1 MKFTPHCSYNLK
13 TRCRMCFGNV
23 ICFRIIPMYAFT
35 KEALKHSTCTTI
47 VAFIP
52 VESVIKC
59 CFKLYA
65 DESSMA
71 DIFRYCM
78 GWANET
84 MKFNEVHSR
93 KSRLLCS
100 GHCTHLK
107 SKSGMEKSEMM
118 SNYVPP
124 LSVWN
129 LRCLLYLLLQDMCTW
144 WVVRLWHG
152 TKVMFCQCFNCQS
165 ATSCTPLK
173 TNMKPK
179 KRYIPNRK
187 GKSF

>member
-13 TRCRMCFGNV
+13 TRCQMWFGNV
-23 ICFRIIPMYAFT
+23 IWFRVIPMYLFT
-35 KEALKHSTCTTI
+35 KEALKRSTCTII

-93 KSRLLCS
+93 KSTLLFW
-100 GHCTHLK
+100 TLRTLEI
-107 SKSGMEKSEMM
+107 EKRYGEK
-118 SNYVPP
+118 
-124 LSVWN
+124 WN
-129 LRCLLYLLLQDMCTW
+129 DVKLCAS
-144 WVVRLWHG
+144 VVRMKSQMPTVPVVARYVYLTSGKALTWNQSH
-152 TKVMFCQCFNCQS
+152 VLSMFQLSQCHFLY
-165 ATSCTPLK
+165 TSK
-173 TNMKPK
+173 N
-179 KRYIPNRK
+179 
-187 GKSF
+187 

>member
-23 ICFRIIPMYAFT
+23 IWFRVIPMCSFT
-35 KEALKHSTCTTI
+35 KDALKHSTCTII
-47 VAFIP
+47 VSFIP

-84 MKFNEVHSR
+84 MKFNEAPSR
-93 KSRLLCS
+93 KSTLFCS
-100 GHCTHLK
+100 GHCARLK

-129 LRCLLYLLLQDMCTW
+129 LRCLPVVARYVYLMSGKALTWNQSHVLSMFQLSECHFLY
-144 WVVRLWHG
+144 
-152 TKVMFCQCFNCQS
+152 
-165 ATSCTPLK
+165 TSK
-173 TNMKPK
+173 N
-179 KRYIPNRK
+179 
-187 GKSF
+187 

>member
-1 MKFTPHCSYNLK
+1 MEHCSYNLK

-23 ICFRIIPMYAFT
+23 ICFRVIPMYLFT
-35 KEALKHSTCTTI
+35 KEALKRSTCTII

-93 KSRLLCS
+93 KSTLLFW
-100 GHCTHLK
+100 TLRTLEI
-107 SKSGMEKSEMM
+107 EKRYGEK
-118 SNYVPP
+118 
-124 LSVWN
+124 WN
-129 LRCLLYLLLQDMCTW
+129 DVKLCAS
-144 WVVRLWHG
+144 VVRMKSQMPTVPVVARYVYLTSGKALTWNQSH
-152 TKVMFCQCFNCQS
+152 VLSMFQLSQCHFLY
-165 ATSCTPLK
+165 TSK
-173 TNMKPK
+173 N
-179 KRYIPNRK
+179 
-187 GKSF
+187 